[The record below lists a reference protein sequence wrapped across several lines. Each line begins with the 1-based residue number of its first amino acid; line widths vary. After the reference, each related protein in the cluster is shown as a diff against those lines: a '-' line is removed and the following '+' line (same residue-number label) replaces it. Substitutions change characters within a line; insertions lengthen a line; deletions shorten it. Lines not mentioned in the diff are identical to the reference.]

1 MTTQHDLSRTGATD
15 RPRNGAVRPRTHA
28 VPRPNEG
35 LWPGLATPPA
45 APVKARIAESLF
57 RNAVRNLPVR
67 VVFPGGERIGA
78 GGPDAPVMRIER
90 PGAFFARLG
99 ADSKIGFGESYMVG
113 DWTTTDLPGLLTP
126 FAAKLSTLI
135 PPALQRVARR
145 WVETRQP
152 REEVNSLEGSREN
165 IHRHYDLSND
175 LFALFLDDTMSYSSA
190 WFADGSDDLVLA
202 QERKID
208 GVLDMAGVRSGMHV
222 LEIGTGWGGL
232 ATRAAQRG
240 ARVTTLTLSQEQK
253 ELAEARLA
261 EAGVAD
267 RVQVLL
273 RDYREAQGSYDA
285 VVSVE
290 MVEAVGVAYWPTYFA
305 ALDRLLKPGGRV
317 GLQAITMPHD
327 RMVVSKDDYTWIHK
341 YVFPGGIIPSVT
353 SIEQNL
359 AADTTLHIAERRSLG
374 FDYAR
379 TLGHWRERF
388 LDRRCDVQALGFD
401 ETFRRMWEFYLGY
414 CEAGFRVGYLDVF
427 QFSLQRRPSF

>member
-1 MTTQHDLSRTGATD
+1 MTMQHDLSRDDSPHAAG
-15 RPRNGAVRPRTHA
+15 RPRTRA

-35 LWPGLATPPA
+35 IWPGLATPPS

-57 RNAVRNLPVR
+57 RNAVRRLPVR
-67 VVFPGGERIGA
+67 VVFPGGERIGS
-78 GGPDAPVMRIER
+78 GGTDSPVMRIER
-90 PGAFFARLG
+90 PAAFFARLG
-99 ADSKIGFGESYMVG
+99 ADSKIGFGESYMAG

-126 FAAKLSTLI
+126 FAARLSTLI
-135 PPALQRVARR
+135 PPVLQRLARR
-145 WVETRQP
+145 YVEARQP
-152 REEVNSLEGSREN
+152 REEVNSMEGSREN

-175 LFALFLDDTMSYSSA
+175 LFALFLDETMSYSA
-190 WFADGSDDLVLA
+190 GWFADGSDDLVLA

-208 GVLDMAGVRSGMHV
+208 GILDMAGVRDGMHV

-240 ARVTTLTLSQEQK
+240 ARVTTLTISEEQK
-253 ELAEARLA
+253 ILAEQRIA
-261 EAGVAD
+261 EDGVAD

-273 RDYREAQGSYDA
+273 RDYREARGSYDA

-290 MVEAVGVAYWPTYFA
+290 MVEAVGEAYWPTYFA
-305 ALDRLLKPGGRV
+305 ALDRLLAPGGRV
-317 GLQAITMPHD
+317 GLQSITMPHD
-327 RMVVSKDDYTWIHK
+327 RMVVAKDDYTWIHK
-341 YVFPGGIIPSVT
+341 YVFPGGLIPSVT
-353 SIEQNL
+353 SIERNL
-359 AADTTLHIAERRSLG
+359 AADTTLHVAERRSLG

-388 LDRRCDVQALGFD
+388 LDRWDDVEELGFD

-427 QFSLQRRPSF
+427 QFSLQRKPSF